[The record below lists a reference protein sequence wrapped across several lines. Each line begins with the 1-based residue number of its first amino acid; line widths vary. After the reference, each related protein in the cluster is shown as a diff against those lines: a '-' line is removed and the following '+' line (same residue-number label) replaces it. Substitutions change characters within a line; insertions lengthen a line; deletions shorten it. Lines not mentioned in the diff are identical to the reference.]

1 MAGPSRRK
9 SGKASAEPA
18 EAGVPLPADVDLGTL
33 YGASAGDS
41 AFGPGAGGLVDYGD
55 GDEDGAEDED
65 LVLVPPVRLLDRD
78 ELAAAALRVPLFDRA
93 IRLARWVGPQRP
105 VDEWGE
111 LGAELEAQAAAEL
124 AFGEGDEGLGEVA
137 RAWSL
142 AVDLELITV
151 GDTADGTEVA
161 GSGAGL
167 AELEAGDP
175 EVVLEAWET
184 AASIVAGTTVE
195 AELDLGDL
203 GEGVAAEA
211 LADAP
216 EEETEE
222 EYAQLEEAREQAE
235 GLLDDA
241 LQVLYE
247 ARAFATTETEET
259 VPLGVLSALLVVP
272 DGEDPTEEM
281 LGDIT
286 SVMVALD
293 PMLQDLADIGV
304 LDYRPIDPSLF
315 DESEAESGA
324 PELPTEPFD
333 PERPVD
339 ETEAARFGL
348 ARLTALGVHQ
358 VRQWLLEDGFS
369 APLIGDHARGSADDL
384 LAGIAGTANVLP
396 EEEIAEWLVGKEP
409 AAAAAELLAA
419 SRGNDLV
426 GPIRRLFCQLALTR
440 IGTEAELPVRAVLG
454 DPHLT
459 GLATAWLAEQGSTDV
474 GVPDRPVVLWTTVDA
489 LAAQLIDLGP
499 EDQVFQESVE
509 QVAEAAEAVEL
520 FAELWRVD
528 HPYTTAVLEA
538 IGEQHPDKA
547 TAKEARKAAYK
558 ARSRAGAQEK

>member
-9 SGKASAEPA
+9 SGKASAEP
-18 EAGVPLPADVDLGTL
+18 AGVPLPADVDLGTL
-33 YGASAGDS
+33 YGASAGGSRS
-41 AFGPGAGGLVDYGD
+41 AVGPGEFAEDDAD
-55 GDEDGAEDED
+55 GVEDED
-65 LVLVPPVRLLDRD
+65 VVLVPPVRLLDRD

-93 IRLARWVGPQRP
+93 VRLARWVGPERP

-111 LGAELEAQAAAEL
+111 LGAELEALAAADL
-124 AFGEGDEGLGEVA
+124 GFGEGDEGLGEVA

-151 GDTADGTEVA
+151 GDTAGGTEVA
-161 GSGAGL
+161 STGAGL
-167 AELEAGDP
+167 AALEAGDP

-184 AASIVAGTTVE
+184 AASIIAGTTVE

-203 GEGVAAEA
+203 PEGVGAEPV
-211 LADAP
+211 ADGADGA

-247 ARAFATTETEET
+247 ARAFATTEAEET

-304 LDYRPIDPSLF
+304 LDYSPIDPSLF
-315 DESEAESGA
+315 EETETDPGA
-324 PELPTEPFD
+324 PLPTEPFD
-333 PERPVD
+333 PERGVD
-339 ETEAARFGL
+339 EAEAARFGL

-369 APLIGDHARGSADDL
+369 APLIGDHARGDAAEL
-384 LAGIAGTANVLP
+384 LAGIASTANVLP
-396 EEEIAEWLVGKEP
+396 EEEITEWLVGREP
-409 AAAAAELLAA
+409 LAAAAELLAA
-419 SRGNDLV
+419 SRGNDLI
-426 GPIRRLFCQLALTR
+426 GPIRRLFCQLALAR
-440 IGTEAELPVRAVLG
+440 IGAEAEPSVREVLG

-459 GLATAWLAEQGSTDV
+459 GLATAWLAEQGAT
-474 GVPDRPVVLWTTVDA
+474 GLEVPERPVVLWTTVDA

-499 EDQVFQESVE
+499 DDEQFQQSVE
-509 QVAEAAEAVEL
+509 QVAESASAADF

-538 IGEQHPDKA
+538 IGEQHPDRA

-558 ARSRAGAQEK
+558 ARSRAGAQER